1 MPPSALAATA
11 RAAGLGAVVDEA
23 ATPGD
28 AVRSALR
35 DPGPLVVAGSLYL
48 VGSVRE
54 SLMRAGRIPDDG
66 SLDPLPESRA

>member
-1 MPPSALAATA
+1 MSTPAAALD
-11 RAAGLGAVVDEA
+11 RALDEA
-23 ATPGD
+23 PGTI
-28 AVRSALR
+28 
-35 DPGPLVVAGSLYL
+35 VVAGSLYL